1 MIWLLAA
8 FAFIAS
14 LVAGARWLRVA
25 QREHYL
31 PGVTRFARIWWTV
44 DVWNMALLVGLVA
57 AVAASMVFSV
67 VAVLAIVL
75 GVIGPL
81 GLGLRGRTSQLAWT
95 DRACRLGVVV
105 VVLFG
110 SVIAVAATVGAA
122 PVIAAVPFLVPGFV
136 DLALRLTRPFERRRG
151 EQWVRTA
158 ADALQRVAPKVVAIT
173 GSYGKTT
180 TKNLVAHLLRDV
192 RSVVASP
199 ASFNNRMGLARAINE
214 NLSGGT
220 EIFVAEMGTYGP
232 GEIADLCGWI
242 PPDVAVITALGPV
255 HLERMGSIE
264 NIARAKREILDD
276 APVAV
281 VSVDHTLLEEIAAS
295 EASRRQVI
303 TVSGEGRDDVI
314 VSAGVDGVVRVAGR
328 EIGRFAVDAAHPV
341 NVAAAVGVCLALGI
355 DPEAVAG
362 GLTDLPPV
370 PHRRTVGR
378 SERGFEIIDDTF
390 NANPAGASAALDML
404 MRLGADGGRKVVV
417 TPGMVELGPE
427 QDSANRSFAT
437 DAGRRGVTDLVVV
450 NRTNRR
456 ALVTGAQAGGVHS
469 VILFDNR
476 DEAVQWVRE
485 NLGPGDAVLYEND
498 LPDHYP

>member
-1 MIWLLAA
+1 MSWLLAA
-8 FAFIAS
+8 AAFVGSAAAA
-14 LVAGARWLRVA
+14 VRWIRVA

-44 DVWNMALLVGLVA
+44 DAFNTALVIGVFATAALSAVAPVVGLIA
-57 AVAASMVFSV
+57 IFLAV
-67 VAVLAIVL
+67 
-75 GVIGPL
+75 GGPL
-81 GLGLRGRTSQLAWT
+81 GLGLRGRTSALSWT
-95 DRACRLGVVV
+95 DRARRLGLVVAVLVASAIAGAAVLGAVPVVV
-105 VVLFG
+105 A
-110 SVIAVAATVGAA
+110 I
-122 PVIAAVPFLVPGFV
+122 PFLVPWFV
-136 DLALRLTRPFERRRG
+136 DLALVLLRPFEQRRG
-151 EQWVRTA
+151 EQWVRSA
-158 ADALQRVAPKVVAIT
+158 AEALDRVSPKVVAIT

-214 NLSGGT
+214 NLSAGT
-220 EIFVAEMGTYGP
+220 EIFVAEMGTYGQ
-232 GEIADLCGWI
+232 GEIADLCQWI

-281 VSVDHTLLEEIAAS
+281 VSVDHPLLEELVAG
-295 EASRRQVI
+295 EASRREVI
-303 TVSGEGRDDVI
+303 SVSGQGRDDVT
-314 VSAGVDGVVRVAGR
+314 VSADVDGLVRVEGR
-328 EIGRFAVDAAHPV
+328 EIGRFPVDAAHPV
-341 NVAAAVGVCLALGI
+341 NVAAAVGVCLALRI

-362 GLTDLPPV
+362 RLEDLPPV

-404 MRLGADGGRKVVV
+404 MRLGSDRGRKVVV
-417 TPGMVELGPE
+417 TPGMVELGAE
-427 QDSANRSFAT
+427 QESANLSFAT
-437 DAGRRGVTDLVVV
+437 EAGQRGVTDLVVV

-456 ALVTGAQAGGVHS
+456 SLFSGAKAGGVGN
-469 VILFDNR
+469 VILFDTR

-485 NLGPGDAVLYEND
+485 NLGAGDAVLYEND